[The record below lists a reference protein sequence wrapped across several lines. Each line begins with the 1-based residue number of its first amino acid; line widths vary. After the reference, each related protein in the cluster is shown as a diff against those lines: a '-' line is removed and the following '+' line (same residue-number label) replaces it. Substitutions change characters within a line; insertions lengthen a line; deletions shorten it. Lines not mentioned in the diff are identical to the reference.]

1 MRFYCLSAINRPRNS
16 INTKTGSKIAV
27 YEAMIKKNKA
37 RIIQTNMKK
46 HSVLIFI
53 ALFFVQL
60 LQAQDSTAVK
70 ADSITFEAQ
79 RERVNQLLNDRSRRF
94 GEYDQSLEKKTG
106 VFGLFKT
113 KKDMQKSIDILRQVV
128 LNDNN
133 IFLET
138 RKLLDLKDAQS
149 ERYQRLAS
157 EYDMQ
162 VSAYMKTIT
171 KLQNENDKLREELK
185 SMESTD
191 TGNGVLIYLAVIV
204 IVALII
210 LLIYQYNRHK
220 PKKLTE

>member
-1 MRFYCLSAINRPRNS
+1 
-16 INTKTGSKIAV
+16 
-27 YEAMIKKNKA
+27 
-37 RIIQTNMKK
+37 MKK
-46 HSVLIFI
+46 HSLFIII

-60 LQAQDSTAVK
+60 LHAQDSTAVK
-70 ADSITFEAQ
+70 ADSLTFEAQ
-79 RERVNQLLNDRSRRF
+79 RERVNHLLNERSRRF

-149 ERYQRLAS
+149 ERYQRLAN

-204 IVALII
+204 IIALII

>member
-1 MRFYCLSAINRPRNS
+1 
-16 INTKTGSKIAV
+16 
-27 YEAMIKKNKA
+27 
-37 RIIQTNMKK
+37 
-46 HSVLIFI
+46 
-53 ALFFVQL
+53 
-60 LQAQDSTAVK
+60 
-70 ADSITFEAQ
+70 
-79 RERVNQLLNDRSRRF
+79 
-94 GEYDQSLEKKTG
+94 
-106 VFGLFKT
+106 
-113 KKDMQKSIDILRQVV
+113 MQKSIDILRQVV

-149 ERYQRLAS
+149 ERYQRLAN

-204 IVALII
+204 IIALII

>member
-1 MRFYCLSAINRPRNS
+1 MFA
-16 INTKTGSKIAV
+16 KTGSKIAV
-27 YEAMIKKNKA
+27 NEPMFRNIIKS
-37 RIIQTNMKK
+37 NMKK
-46 HSVLIFI
+46 HSLFLFI
-53 ALFFVQL
+53 AFFIVQL
-60 LQAQDSTAVK
+60 VQAQDSTAVK
-70 ADSITFEAQ
+70 ADSLTFEAQ
-79 RERVNQLLNDRSRRF
+79 RERVNQLLNERSRRF

-149 ERYQRLAS
+149 ERYQRLAN

-204 IVALII
+204 IIALII